1 MTNMGIGFS
10 RGASD
15 WTVALLPPVI
25 PIFPL
30 IGVLLL
36 PGGRLPLN
44 IFEPRYLEMTR
55 DAMSAER
62 LIGMIQPTDPRSRK
76 FEPECYGTGCAGM
89 ITEFE
94 ETADNRILVT
104 LTGVCRFKVK
114 NELPHDGLQYRRV
127 TADYSGYHA
136 DLDGEHAALPER
148 DRLVVALK
156 RFFEA
161 RGIDADWSAIDDL
174 QNEDLMTSL
183 AMACPFEPRE
193 KQALLECRETAE
205 RNSMF
210 QTLLEM
216 AAHEHDG
223 LDGARAPQ

>member
-15 WTVALLPPVI
+15 WTVAVLPPVI

-55 DAMSAER
+55 DAMAAER
-62 LIGMIQPTDPRSRK
+62 LIGMIQPTDPRSRE

-94 ETADNRILVT
+94 E
-104 LTGVCRFKVK
+104 
-114 NELPHDGLQYRRV
+114 LPHDGLQYRRV
-127 TADYSGYHA
+127 TADYSRYHG
-136 DLDGEHAALPER
+136 DLDGENAVLPER